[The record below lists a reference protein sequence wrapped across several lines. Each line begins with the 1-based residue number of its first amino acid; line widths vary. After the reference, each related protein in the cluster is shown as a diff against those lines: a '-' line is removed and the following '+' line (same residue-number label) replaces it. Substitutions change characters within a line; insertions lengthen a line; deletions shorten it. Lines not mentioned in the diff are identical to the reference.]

1 MEEKHSSSALER
13 PGVLKPELIN
23 MNDLT
28 NERTNERTSERAT
41 RRVDR
46 VKNGEKGNR
55 AELTSTEREKERER
69 ERTI

>member
-1 MEEKHSSSALER
+1 MKEGERKKRERNTLVNRVSER

-28 NERTNERTSERAT
+28 NERTSEGAT

-46 VKNGEKGNR
+46 VKNGEKGSR
-55 AELTSTEREKERER
+55 AELTSTERE
-69 ERTI
+69 RTI